1 MNIYDQLIFLLSAL
15 GGINGLLL
23 SGYFFLEAKKEKRV
37 SYNFLGGLILMLSI
51 RTIKSVFLYFNH
63 HLFEFF
69 IEAGLAACFLIG
81 PFLYLYTKSMI
92 KPSKNL
98 KRNWWWH
105 IIPYIL
111 TITIFATF
119 YSYYHDRA
127 LWQSFG
133 RIIIYKQW
141 MIYILLSGILL
152 FPVFKK
158 IGEKEK
164 LKDHEFWL
172 INVFIGTFI
181 VWLAYETTAYTSY
194 IVGALSF
201 SFLIYTSILLW
212 IFKRFKKQIAVDEP
226 KKYAN
231 SPLTGQQIIEYKK
244 KLEQYIV
251 NEKPY
256 LDPNLK
262 LDILS
267 KQIGISSKELSQV
280 INQSFG
286 QNYSQY
292 IAALRI
298 EEAKKLLS
306 SEEYYHNK
314 IAAIAY
320 ESGFNSL
327 SSFNTY
333 FRKLVGMTA
342 KEYRESLPNY

>member
-1 MNIYDQLIFLLSAL
+1 MSVNDQLIFLLSAL
-15 GGINGLLL
+15 GGMNGLLL
-23 SGYFFLEAKKEKRV
+23 SGYFLVVKKEKRT
-37 SYNFLGGLILMLSI
+37 SDYFLGGLILMLSI
-51 RTIKSVFLYFNH
+51 RTIKSAFLYFNN

-81 PFLYLYTKSMI
+81 PFLYLYTKSLI
-92 KPSKNL
+92 RPSESL
-98 KRNWWWH
+98 RRNWWWH

-111 TITIFATF
+111 IITVFGSF
-119 YSYYHDRA
+119 FSYYQDRV

-141 MIYILLSGILL
+141 MIYILLSGVLL
-152 FPVFKK
+152 RPLFKK
-158 IGEKEK
+158 IWQKEK
-164 LKDHEFWL
+164 LEDHEFWL
-172 INVFIGTFI
+172 MNVFTGTFI

-212 IFKRFKKQIAVDEP
+212 IFKRAKKQIAVDEP
-226 KKYAN
+226 KRYAN
-231 SPLTGQQIIEYKK
+231 SSLTDQQIMAYKR

-262 LDILS
+262 LDTLS
-267 KQIGISSKELSQV
+267 SQIGMSSKELSQV
-280 INQSFG
+280 INQSFD

-306 SEEYYHNK
+306 SEKYDHNK

-342 KEYRESLPNY
+342 KEYRKTPPNY